1 MTAPARSHEA
11 NANTVTTAHHRS
23 IGGQPVRAS
32 NVEALD
38 GQPEL
43 LRVATAAKIL
53 GLSRATAYRYA
64 AAGELPT
71 LRLGESTYVVTAQLR
86 EMLTRGDEAAA

>member
-1 MTAPARSHEA
+1 M
-11 NANTVTTAHHRS
+11 
-23 IGGQPVRAS
+23 RAG
-32 NVEALD
+32 NVDALD

-43 LRVATAAKIL
+43 LRVTKAAKLL

-71 LRLGESTYVVTAQLR
+71 LKLGESTYVITTQLR
-86 EMLTRGDEAAA
+86 QMLAGDSEAAA